1 MAMRLLSVLLLSV
14 SAGFAGRHLMA
25 QQPPTVDPRRLETGA
40 RLYATHCATCHGPG
54 GDAIGDVNLKTGKFK
69 RVSTDLE
76 IMNTVVTGVPGT
88 TMPANPLASGDLVA
102 LVAYVRAMKDY
113 GARAVALGNPASG
126 RAILEGKG
134 GCLNCHRVDRKGSYL
149 GPDLSEIGGAMS
161 AAALEDALLD
171 PKATARPGN
180 RVIRAVTK
188 SGAIVTG
195 RHLNED
201 TWSLQIIDSAGNLK
215 GLWKP
220 DLKSYAVIDS
230 PMPSYRATLTS
241 EERADLIAYL
251 ASLQPVTVVGR
262 GRGRGRSGQ

>member
-1 MAMRLLSVLLLSV
+1 MKFVSIALLLV
-14 SAGFAGRHLMA
+14 SAGVAGRQLAA

-40 RLYATHCATCHGPG
+40 RLYASHCATCHGPS
-54 GDAIGDVNLKTGKFK
+54 GDAVGDVNLKTGKFK

-88 TMPANPLASGDLVA
+88 TMPATPLASGDLVA
-102 LVAYVRAMKDY
+102 LVAYIRAMKDY
-113 GARAVALGNPASG
+113 GARTVALGSPASG
-126 RAILEGKG
+126 QAIFEGKG
-134 GCLNCHRVDRKGSYL
+134 GCLTCHRAGRKGSYL
-149 GPDLSEIGGAMS
+149 GPDLTEVGGAMS

-171 PKATARPGN
+171 PKVTAKPGN

-188 SGAIVTG
+188 SGAVVTG

-201 TWSLQIIDSAGNLK
+201 TWSVQIIDSDGKLR

-220 DLKSYAVIDS
+220 DLKSYEVIDS
-230 PMPSYRATLTS
+230 PMPSYKTTLTS

-251 ASLQPVTVVGR
+251 TSLQPAAAAGR